1 MTKSQ
6 IGSFSFILLFLVF
19 VGLYFTASSG
29 YYETEE
35 RKKMTLTE
43 EQIERFE
50 QDVADGKQVDIENYL
65 KLNERNYDNSISST
79 TLQISNK
86 IGEYFEKG
94 LNAFFNAMASAMNES

>member
-1 MTKSQ
+1 MTKNQ

-94 LNAFFNAMASAMNES
+94 LNAFFKAMASAMSES